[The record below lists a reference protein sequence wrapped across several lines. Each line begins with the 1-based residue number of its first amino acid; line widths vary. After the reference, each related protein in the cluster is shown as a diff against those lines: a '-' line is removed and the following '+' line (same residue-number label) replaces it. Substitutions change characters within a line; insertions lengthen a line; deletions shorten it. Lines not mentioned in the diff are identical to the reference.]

1 MIAVSVS
8 SQIGENS
15 CLGNKG
21 ERKMHL
27 IRCMYFLVRPELTLK
42 SVAFRLQNK
51 ACYYAKDGKSTES
64 EIQLSNK
71 YQCSSFSPLLRRETK

>member
-1 MIAVSVS
+1 MPNVIAVSVS

-27 IRCMYFLVRPELTLK
+27 IRCMYFLLRPELTLK

-51 ACYYAKDGKSTES
+51 ACYYAKDGKSTDSDNPTIEQVS
-64 EIQLSNK
+64 MLII
-71 YQCSSFSPLLRRETK
+71 FPVVVP